1 MPSRSWKVKD
11 LGVICSI
18 VIIRAGPTLPAGDPP
33 YHCRPASLS
42 YQYNRVHYLAFSSLT
57 LCGCRPEVLRAA
69 KASESGQGQFK
80 SGKLPSRL
88 HHHHHGTWQG
98 ENPRGSSSFSCS
110 HHDVGAQLNLGSGG
124 YLAAYPVSSSLSST
138 RQGWLNPRGCWYPIV
153 IITISK
159 AGLGQT
165 PGGPSYLTAV
175 PVGPTHAQQAL
186 RLSEQRLRE
195 ATSTLHFG
203 PDNPSWDCVIKIN
216 F

>member
-1 MPSRSWKVKD
+1 MLQRRQNQGRASSSQASCRLAFIITTMAPGKVKSP
-11 LGVICSI
+11 G
-18 VIIRAGPTLPAGDPP
+18 
-33 YHCRPASLS
+33 
-42 YQYNRVHYLAFSSLT
+42 
-57 LCGCRPEVLRAA
+57 
-69 KASESGQGQFK
+69 
-80 SGKLPSRL
+80 
-88 HHHHHGTWQG
+88 
-98 ENPRGSSSFSCS
+98 GSSSFSCS
-110 HHDVGAQLNLGSGG
+110 HHEAGARLNLGSGG
-124 YLAAYPVSSSLSST
+124 YLAAYPVSSSSSST

-165 PGGPSYLTAV
+165 PGGPPYLTAV

-203 PDNPSWDCVIKIN
+203 PDNPSWDCVIKIH